1 MPNTKTNKLN
11 IVTKKL
17 RPKKRRKAPKIRKKV
32 SPFAVLAVISV
43 LLLFTT
49 LPFLHFRSE
58 RGAAV
63 PEGARGFC
71 LDLSHHNAG
80 PSSWDS
86 LYVAVDRSGRTV
98 RDLKAARDI
107 FPVKRIVL
115 KATEGESMYDDKFRE
130 RWADAGKAGLERG
143 AYHYFRS
150 DKDPL
155 RQAEHFIHTVGPL
168 RHSDLSPVLDVEEIH
183 KGSTSKELNDNA
195 LIWLETVEKHYGR
208 KPVVYTPDSFAR
220 DILSKRIK
228 ETYPLWVAHYGVET
242 PEYNDWKIWQFTDR
256 AVVHGISGKVD
267 LSVIR

>member
-1 MPNTKTNKLN
+1 MTTNKTKRLN
-11 IVTKKL
+11 NVTKKL

-32 SPFAVLAVISV
+32 SPFAVLAVLSV

-49 LPFLHFRSE
+49 LPYPHFRSE

-80 PSSWDS
+80 PYSWDS

-195 LIWLETVEKHYGR
+195 LIWLKVIERHYGR
-208 KPVVYTPDSFAR
+208 KPIVYTSDSFVR
-220 DILSKRIK
+220 DVLSKKIRDG
-228 ETYPLWVAHYGVET
+228 YPIWVARYGEDA
-242 PEYNDWKIWQFTDR
+242 PEYKNWTMWQFTDR
-256 AVVHGISGKVD
+256 AVVHGIKGKVD